1 MRKKIR
7 EQYSFIF
14 LEPVWLFRL
23 PAVTLIAGMVLI
35 WAFIANTNR
44 KIARAKAEAAK
55 IVSA

>member
-1 MRKKIR
+1 M
-7 EQYSFIF
+7 F

-23 PAVTLIAGMVLI
+23 PAVTLIAGVVFI

-55 IVSA
+55 MVSA